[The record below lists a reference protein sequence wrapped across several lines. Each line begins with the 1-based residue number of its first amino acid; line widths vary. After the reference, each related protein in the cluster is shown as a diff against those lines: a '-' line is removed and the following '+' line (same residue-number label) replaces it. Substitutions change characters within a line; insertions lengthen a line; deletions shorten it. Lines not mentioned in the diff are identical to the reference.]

1 MERRRRT
8 TVLGALLVLGALGL
22 GLLAFG
28 ATAEAQASRRGG
40 TLRIANI
47 GEPPTLDPS
56 ATTVGITGNVGT
68 QIFETPF
75 AFDASWRPQPMLVD
89 SHAVSADGRTHTF
102 KLRRG
107 VLFHNGKEMTA
118 EDVVASLVRWGKVGS
133 RGAVVFRHVET
144 VTAPDK
150 YTVVMSLKE
159 PFAPLLAFLALPSSM
174 AAIMPK
180 EIAEATPAGPVTEFI
195 GTGPYRFVE
204 WIPNRHVRLARW
216 DKYAPRSE
224 PASLYAG
231 RREPLVD
238 EVIYYPVG
246 NVATRIAGVQSG
258 DYDLADDIAQDLYA
272 QLKGDARVVP
282 EIHQPGTWL
291 VFFFNKKAGLMANV
305 KLRQAV
311 IVALSMP
318 PILQVTFGNPDLFQL
333 TPSIYPKGTPW
344 YSETGAAWYNQG
356 NAERAKQLAAE
367 AGYKGE
373 PIRWLTTQQY
383 PWMHKSSTV
392 AADQLRKAGFNVDQQ
407 VYEWAGVVGSGP
419 AHYALEGSI
428 AITGEAGG
436 VGDVHDRARLRP
448 RPGPHRRV
456 QPDLSRLVGVAR
468 EDPALPGVQPGPRP
482 AGPAADVAEAPGA
495 RVHGRGLGQGR
506 RLLLRPAPVEGGR
519 GVHAG
524 RDRNDL
530 LEPLPGQVGRS
541 PRPAIGS
548 PGRVARGPGPRGPR
562 PRGIA
567 PGAVGGPAG

>member
-1 MERRRRT
+1 MRLGRREIL
-8 TVLGALLVLGALGL
+8 VSVLLVLAVVVLGSTVH
-22 GLLAFG
+22 G
-28 ATAEAQASRRGG
+28 QAPRRGG
-40 TLRIANI
+40 TLRIANV
-47 GEPPTLDPS
+47 GEPPTLDYS
-56 ATTVGITGNVGT
+56 ATTVGVTSNIAMA
-68 QIFETPF
+68 IFETPF
-75 AFDASWRPQPMLVD
+75 AFDANWRPQPMLVE
-89 SHAVSADGRTHTF
+89 SHAMSANGLTHTF

-107 VLFHNGKEMTA
+107 VLFHNGKEMTS

-133 RGAVVFRHVET
+133 RGAVVFRHVDA

-150 YTVVMSLKE
+150 YTVVMQLKE

-180 EIAEATPAGPVTEFI
+180 EIAEATPAGPVTQFI

-216 DKYAPRSE
+216 DRYAARSE
-224 PASLYAG
+224 PPSLYAG
-231 RREPLVD
+231 RRDPLVD

-291 VFFFNKKAGLMANV
+291 VFFFNKKAGPMANV

-344 YSETGAAWYNQG
+344 YSEAGAAWYNQA

-383 PWMHKSSTV
+383 PWMYKSSTV
-392 AADQLRKAGFNVDQQ
+392 AADQLRRAGFNVDQQ
-407 VYEWAGVVGSGP
+407 VYEWAGVVERRAKP
-419 AHYALEGSI
+419 EEWEMFT
-428 AITGEAGG
+428 TGHGF
-436 VGDVHDRARLRP
+436 VP
-448 RPGPHRRV
+448 
-456 QPDLSRLVGVAR
+456 
-468 EDPALPGVQPGPRP
+468 DPALIDVFSPAYPGWWESPAKTQLFQEFNRTLDPRARQQMWQKLQELVFTEGGWAK
-482 AGPAADVAEAPGA
+482 AGDFFFV
-495 RVHGRGLGQGR
+495 
-506 RLLLRPAPVEGGR
+506 RLRSKAVEGYT
-519 GVHAG
+519 
-524 RDRNDL
+524 
-530 LEPLPGQVGRS
+530 PVG
-541 PRPAIGS
+541 IGMIVWNLS
-548 PGRVARGPGPRGPR
+548 VK
-562 PRGIA
+562 
-567 PGAVGGPAG
+567 

>member
-1 MERRRRT
+1 MAWHRRT
-8 TVLGALLVLGALGL
+8 TVLGALLVLVALALGT
-22 GLLAFG
+22 
-28 ATAEAQASRRGG
+28 TAEPQASRRGG

-68 QIFETPF
+68 QIFESPF
-75 AFDASWRPQPMLVD
+75 AFDSSWRPQPMLVE

-107 VLFHNGKEMTA
+107 VPFHNGKEMTA

-133 RGAVVFRHVET
+133 RGAVVFRHVEA

-180 EIAEATPAGPVTEFI
+180 EIAEATPAGPVTQFV

-204 WIPNRHVRLARW
+204 WIPNRHVKLARW
-216 DKYAPRSE
+216 DRYAARSE
-224 PASLYAG
+224 PPSLYAG
-231 RREPLVD
+231 RRDPLVD

-344 YSETGAAWYNQG
+344 YSEAGAAWYNLG

-383 PWMHKSSTV
+383 PWMYKSSTV
-392 AADQLRKAGFNVDQQ
+392 AADQLRRAGFNVDQQ
-407 VYEWAGVVGSGP
+407 VYEWAGVVERRAKP
-419 AHYALEGSI
+419 EEWEMFT
-428 AITGEAGG
+428 TGHGF
-436 VGDVHDRARLRP
+436 VP
-448 RPGPHRRV
+448 
-456 QPDLSRLVGVAR
+456 
-468 EDPALPGVQPGPRP
+468 DPALIDVFSPTYPGWWESP
-482 AGPAADVAEAPGA
+482 AKTQLFQEFNRTLDA
-495 RVHGRGLGQGR
+495 RARQQMWQKLQELVFTEGGWAKAGDFFFV
-506 RLLLRPAPVEGGR
+506 RLRSKAVEGYT
-519 GVHAG
+519 
-524 RDRNDL
+524 
-530 LEPLPGQVGRS
+530 PVG
-541 PRPAIGS
+541 IGM
-548 PGRVARGPGPRGPR
+548 
-562 PRGIA
+562 IA
-567 PGAVGGPAG
+567 WNLSLAK